1 VSSTLVST
9 PTAPARTS
17 ATGRGIV
24 IPQLGLGRILGTW
37 AAAALPMAAL
47 AWIVAPWLADRLS
60 GPAPLGQALLIA
72 LTAGLVWQGALVAGL
87 VAAEQ
92 RTLRFSVVREA
103 LWLAAA
109 DQPAH
114 RPQGR
119 PPLAADHPLILAFGM
134 AHELPTPAHPA
145 GARPRH
151 GARHAGRRGAVPR
164 RLGLVRARPRHGR
177 VQHRAR

>member
-1 VSSTLVST
+1 MSSTLVST

-17 ATGRGIV
+17 ATGGGIV

-37 AAAALPMAAL
+37 AAAALPMAVL

-103 LWLAAA
+103 LWLQPPPARAPAARAAA
-109 DQPAH
+109 S
-114 RPQGR
+114 GC
-119 PPLAADHPLILAFGM
+119 
-134 AHELPTPAHPA
+134 
-145 GARPRH
+145 
-151 GARHAGRRGAVPR
+151 
-164 RLGLVRARPRHGR
+164 
-177 VQHRAR
+177 